1 MTNVTLFQTI
11 LENFSNA
18 RLLCIGDVMVDHF
31 IYGQVNRVSP
41 EAPVPI
47 LRSMRQST
55 VLGGAGNVARN
66 LSSLSAICYFCGVV
80 GEDEDA
86 SEAQSLFDDL
96 EGVKAYLICE
106 KGRKTTVKT
115 RYVCEGQQLLRVDD
129 EDSYEINKKTER
141 DILAQAKS
149 LIQSVDVVIVSDY
162 GKGLFT
168 NDLLSSIMNEAKKHN
183 KPVVVDPK
191 RRDFSVYAGASL
203 MTPNAKELQESSSF
217 KITTDEDVEKAT
229 SLILKECE
237 IKAVLATRGDKGM
250 TLNEQ
255 GDIHHIPT
263 QALEIYDVSGAGDT
277 VVATLSA
284 ALAVDASMEAAA
296 KIANTAA
303 GLVVAKAGT
312 ATVTTDEIHK
322 ALTASVEQANTDKTM
337 SWSEAQAQTIEWHR
351 RGLKVGFANGCYDL
365 LHPGHISLLNQA
377 KKSCDRLIV
386 ALNSDDSVRRLKGP
400 TRPLQNESSRTKV
413 MAALSDV
420 DLVVIFD
427 QETPLE
433 LIQHLR
439 PDVLIKG
446 ADYKVEDVVGAKEVF
461 SWGGDVVLA
470 ELEEGHST
478 TNTISR
484 VA

>member
-1 MTNVTLFQTI
+1 
-11 LENFSNA
+11 
-18 RLLCIGDVMVDHF
+18 MVDHF

-263 QALEIYDVSGAGDT
+263 QALEIYDVSGAG
-277 VVATLSA
+277 
-284 ALAVDASMEAAA
+284 
-296 KIANTAA
+296 
-303 GLVVAKAGT
+303 
-312 ATVTTDEIHK
+312 
-322 ALTASVEQANTDKTM
+322 
-337 SWSEAQAQTIEWHR
+337 
-351 RGLKVGFANGCYDL
+351 
-365 LHPGHISLLNQA
+365 
-377 KKSCDRLIV
+377 
-386 ALNSDDSVRRLKGP
+386 
-400 TRPLQNESSRTKV
+400 
-413 MAALSDV
+413 
-420 DLVVIFD
+420 
-427 QETPLE
+427 
-433 LIQHLR
+433 
-439 PDVLIKG
+439 
-446 ADYKVEDVVGAKEVF
+446 
-461 SWGGDVVLA
+461 
-470 ELEEGHST
+470 
-478 TNTISR
+478 
-484 VA
+484 